1 MSSFWIRSWS
11 QLFAELSGAELR
23 WLVSSVPHPPMLA
36 RRRAA
41 AIGSRVVIIATLLAI
56 ITPMWIVVDILTLPW
71 PAWLGFAVARLFAA
85 LGFAAV
91 VIACNRLE
99 RPEEGHR
106 LLAVLVA
113 IPLVFFVFSDFFLD
127 RSGVAVPA
135 ESIAAGFGFT
145 PFVLVAGLALFALTL
160 SEATFYVAGIFAVQ
174 AVAALARTTAEPLQ
188 LAVQF
193 CLLAIVALVAI
204 LAGLSQLALLIA
216 LTRDAIRDGL
226 TGAFS
231 RRAGEELLE
240 LQFAL
245 ALRKDAP
252 VALAFVDV
260 DRMRRITEDYGQES
274 ADRILAQTIRR
285 LRNRLRTTD
294 LLARWA
300 GEEFILIM
308 PNTQAAQ
315 AVAVLERVRQ
325 GGFGTRPDGQ
335 RITASFGVAERIQ
348 DGAAGWR
355 ELVQI
360 ADRRAYAAKRNGR
373 DRIVAEN

>member
-1 MSSFWIRSWS
+1 
-11 QLFAELSGAELR
+11 
-23 WLVSSVPHPPMLA
+23 
-36 RRRAA
+36 
-41 AIGSRVVIIATLLAI
+41 
-56 ITPMWIVVDILTLPW
+56 
-71 PAWLGFAVARLFAA
+71 
-85 LGFAAV
+85 
-91 VIACNRLE
+91 
-99 RPEEGHR
+99 
-106 LLAVLVA
+106 
-113 IPLVFFVFSDFFLD
+113 
-127 RSGVAVPA
+127 
-135 ESIAAGFGFT
+135 
-145 PFVLVAGLALFALTL
+145 VLVAGLALFPLTL
-160 SEATFYVAGIFAVQ
+160 SEGAFYVAGIFAVQ
-174 AVAALARTTAEPLQ
+174 AVAPLARTTAGPLQ

-193 CLLAIVALVAI
+193 WLLAIVALVAI

-252 VALAFVDV
+252 VALAFVNV

-348 DGAAGWR
+348 DGATGWR

-373 DRIVAEN
+373 DRIVADN